1 MKIVALLPV
10 KNEAWILKAHLDSV
24 LRVADHIIALDDNST
39 DDTREIL
46 AQDPRVTL
54 LSASDFIKNETRVDM
69 SLRRNVLLDQARKIG
84 ATHQLWLD
92 ADEIIPENYASKLRN
107 TITEL
112 TPGQRLWLPWITLWK
127 KPTVSRVDSVWKNL
141 RKDFVFCDDGISTFG
156 AAELSES
163 RTPHIPPTHSAANSV
178 YTHIGAI
185 NTDIHAHTPVLHF
198 QFVNWKKS
206 EIKQAW
212 YMCHEFLQ
220 KQRNAR
226 RINATYSVSID
237 SPSVR
242 VREISYLS
250 DAEKIALER
259 ITKNLKGF
267 DMTETSQYK
276 DLIKWFDIYSIEYF
290 EKLNIWHIEE
300 LHALFINRTGRNP
313 RIEIFPDWLIRLN
326 SVRHSVG
333 SFVHHKIFSPDFSF
347 STIFENMKKFSKN
360 SKDIFNATKTAKSA
374 ARKIS
379 KKIIAHLP
387 YPLSAWP
394 VRVYE
399 NRGVKKAL
407 VYKNQHEP
415 IEYQDMHKLRDFKNS
430 GEASNTSNKKINIL
444 FYHVSALSFGGTE
457 KFLQIIA
464 KYLNPDKFNVYI
476 MYSAKP
482 RTSSG
487 NMTLD
492 GRRSYISEYSHINLI
507 EFSYEEIFCTYPYIL
522 KNPSPNIFKII
533 KDNDIDLVF
542 TAGSGYAEYPFNLL
556 TNIPVIL
563 INIFGSPTA
572 ASNIKKIISIS
583 QAVDAKIRNIIPKDK
598 REIMY
603 IQSEKPDIKFVDKA
617 FRLREKLGISPDDFV
632 FGRIGRA
639 DDSIF
644 DPIALNAFKKFSGLN
659 PDIAAYTHYIIMSPA
674 PAAKKLAA
682 DSQIQNVHFIDA
694 SAKEEDVWAFH
705 YSLDALAHF
714 RLDGESFGLN
724 IAESMLAGNPIIT
737 HKSHIWNA
745 HLEYLEPEFS
755 FIVEKDDVDAYAQ
768 AMKKLVELKSGD
780 KVAKETFLKMKL
792 KAQDVGEKLFIMENN
807 IGKIERIIEDVVESA
822 A

>member
-24 LRVADHIIALDDNST
+24 LRVADHVIALDDNST

-46 AQDPRVTL
+46 AQDHRVTL

-92 ADEIIPENYASKLRN
+92 ADEIIPEKYS
-107 TITEL
+107 TEL
-112 TPGQRLWLPWITLWK
+112 RLTIGNLTSGQRLWLPWITLWK
-127 KPTVSRVDSVWKNL
+127 KPTVARVDSVWKNL

-163 RTPHIPPTHSAANSV
+163 RTPHTPPTHSAANST
-178 YTHIGAI
+178 YAHIGAI
-185 NTDIHAHTPVLHF
+185 NTDIDAHTPVIHF

-206 EIKQAW
+206 MIKQAW

-220 KQRNAR
+220 NTRSER

-250 DAEKIALER
+250 DAERITLER
-259 ITKNLKGF
+259 ITENLKGF
-267 DMTETSQYK
+267 DVTETSQYK
-276 DLIKWFDIYSIEYF
+276 DLLAWFDAKGIEHF
-290 EKLNIWHIEE
+290 EKLNIWHVEE
-300 LHALFINRTGRNP
+300 LYTLFINRTGRNP
-313 RIEIFPDWLIRLN
+313 RIEIFPHWLIRLN
-326 SVRHSVG
+326 SVRH
-333 SFVHHKIFSPDFSF
+333 FVRSKISAFDL
-347 STIFENMKKFSKN
+347 NMKKFSKN
-360 SKDIFNATKTAKSA
+360 PEVAFMRMMQAVRN
-374 ARKIS
+374 IS
-379 KKIIAHLP
+379 KKIITHLP
-387 YPLSAWP
+387 YPLSAWFIWI
-394 VRVYE
+394 YE
-399 NRGVKKAL
+399 NQGTRKAL
-407 VYKNQHEP
+407 TYKKQNEAA
-415 IEYQDMHKLRDFKNS
+415 EYHDILALKNRAHKSTD
-430 GEASNTSNKKINIL
+430 KKTNIL

-464 KYLNPDKFNVYI
+464 KYLNPHKFNVYI

-482 RTSSG
+482 RASSG
-487 NMTLD
+487 NIALD
-492 GRRSYISEYSHINLI
+492 GRKSYFSEFPHINLI
-507 EFSYEEIFCTYPYIL
+507 EFSYEEILSAYPYIL

-556 TNIPVIL
+556 TNVPVIL

-572 ASNIKKIISIS
+572 ASNIKKVISIS
-583 QAVDAKIRNIIPKDK
+583 QAVDAKICNMVPLTK

-603 IQSEKPDIKFVDKA
+603 IQSEKPDIRFVEKALKLRDKI
-617 FRLREKLGISPDDFV
+617 GISPDDFV

-644 DPIALNAFKKFSGLN
+644 DPIAINAFKKFSDLN
-659 PDIAAYTHYIIMSPA
+659 PELAAHTHYIIMSPA
-674 PAAKKLAA
+674 PAAKKLVA

-745 HLEYLEPEFS
+745 HLEYLGPEFS

-807 IGKIERIIEDVVESA
+807 IGKIARIIEDVVKSA